1 LVHLCNRLESDLADV
16 LRPFLG
22 GPTDAYAL
30 GAMKTKIKNVLD
42 SYASSGAF
50 RGFEGQGYTYDVT
63 MDGVDALLGLVTVFL
78 EINPATALRSIR
90 LTVNVRNAA
99 S

>member
-1 LVHLCNRLESDLADV
+1 
-16 LRPFLG
+16 
-22 GPTDAYAL
+22 
-30 GAMKTKIKNVLD
+30 
-42 SYASSGAF
+42 
-50 RGFEGQGYTYDVT
+50 